1 MINTEQ
7 VKNPAEC
14 TAAELAAI
22 FQIDEFEHAARARL
36 DPMAFAYF
44 VGGAGREL
52 TLERNRAA
60 WDALSI
66 WYRVMVDV
74 SRRSTATTLLDL
86 PLSFPLLAAPTALHK
101 MAHPEG
107 ELATVRACGEAGIPM
122 VLSSLSTT
130 SVEEV
135 CAAAT
140 APVLFQMYIGPDRGF
155 VRELVN
161 RVERAGCRAI
171 QLTVDAPVWGL
182 REREMRS
189 GFHVPP
195 HLRIVNLERIDPQGA
210 TGPTGHTGVG
220 ISETLGWTISP
231 NLSWKDLE
239 WLCSLTTLP
248 VIVKG
253 LCRADDALTAV
264 RSGARG
270 IVVSN
275 HGGRQL
281 DGAPST
287 ADALPRI
294 AQAVASR
301 VPVIV
306 DGGIRQGVDILR
318 ALALGATAVQ
328 IGRPILWGLACAGQ
342 PGVKRVIDILASDFD
357 RSMALAGCAT
367 VAAVT
372 RDLLRPSEA

>member
-253 LCRADDALTAV
+253 LSRADDALTAV

-318 ALALGATAVQ
+318 ALST
-328 IGRPILWGLACAGQ
+328 RGLA
-342 PGVKRVIDILASDFD
+342 
-357 RSMALAGCAT
+357 RSSIPMFH
-367 VAAVT
+367 
-372 RDLLRPSEA
+372 